1 MKIEIEQVT
10 LKEFNEALTSKTI
23 RVAYGAN
30 QALLRRCEEEPVKL
44 TFETERKAVSKLTAL
59 YVVRRK
65 MDAQVRLVRR
75 GVEMFI
81 GPGEYVRTER
91 KERKK

>member
-1 MKIEIEQVT
+1 MKIEKVT
-10 LKEFNEALTSKTI
+10 TEEFETVLNTGGKRA
-23 RVAYGAN
+23 AYGAN
-30 QALLRRCEEEPVKL
+30 KALLRLCEEEPVKL

-65 MDAQVRLVRR
+65 LDAQVRLLRR
-75 GVEMFI
+75 GVELFI

-91 KERKK
+91 KK